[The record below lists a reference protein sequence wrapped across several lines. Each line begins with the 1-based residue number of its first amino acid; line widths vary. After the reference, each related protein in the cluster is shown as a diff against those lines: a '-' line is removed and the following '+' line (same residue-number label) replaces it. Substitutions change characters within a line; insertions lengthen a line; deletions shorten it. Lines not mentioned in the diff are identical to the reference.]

1 MGIPALININ
11 VKITK
16 IKQFSNESDL
26 FSLRDLAYK
35 VLIMSTSS
43 SSTKIKLAFFTISF
57 LPKE

>member
-16 IKQFSNESDL
+16 IKQLSNELDL
-26 FSLRDLAYK
+26 VSLIELTYK
-35 VLIMSTSS
+35 VLIISTSS
-43 SSTKIKLAFFTISF
+43 SSTNSKLAFFTISF